1 MTKLQIPN
9 LHQTVVNTFLSGN
22 ISNSINRNKFLVG
35 IFNKGQSHISQVNE
49 TAVSECVN
57 QLVAMIRLQSQAARS
72 NALTQ
77 LISSHGS
84 IMNTTWTSLANYLDS
99 TWPNR
104 GRGAFW
110 VLSFESHR
118 VLPDIT
124 GKYPTLQVNPIFQV
138 IQNFGCTRT
147 PPPPPALTLRLL

>member
-77 LISSHGS
+77 LI
-84 IMNTTWTSLANYLDS
+84 
-99 TWPNR
+99 
-104 GRGAFW
+104 
-110 VLSFESHR
+110 
-118 VLPDIT
+118 
-124 GKYPTLQVNPIFQV
+124 
-138 IQNFGCTRT
+138 
-147 PPPPPALTLRLL
+147 